1 MHDLSFILQT
11 ITANLSQS
19 MSVKEFLKSVDI
31 WWRYKQKFGG
41 MFFLTHGV

>member
-1 MHDLSFILQT
+1 
-11 ITANLSQS
+11 

-41 MFFLTHGV
+41 MFFWLTV